1 METSFSSQVEA
12 GRRRRPAEQGFSLRR
27 LGLVAGFDLQESLRR
42 PLFLIFAALMV
53 WNGWMMSRGSW
64 IFRSIDTSLGGNKAW
79 VDSEYQTAY
88 VYALITYFMLSF
100 FVAVAAGMPLIRD
113 REYQVGDLLHSTPL
127 RPGEY
132 VWGKFL
138 AALLAC
144 LAGVLVLPA
153 STALLSHLMPDAGFP
168 EIYGPFHPLSYLRPL
183 LVFVVPAVLFT
194 AGVTFALGRWTGR
207 PILVFLFPVIL
218 FLLHQSFLWGT
229 YPPRISP
236 GLSEVLRYA
245 DPSGFR
251 WLKESWLFVDRGIAF
266 YNTRPVA
273 YDAPFLLS
281 RAGFAVLGLLFVDLS
296 RRHFT
301 RRLKRAARA
310 RYAGAPMTV
319 AGAPEARPLS
329 ALKQGS
335 RPPRF
340 LSGTLTVARFE
351 LQELKSQPGLYIF
364 IPFILVFLY
373 ILYRDARGGGDD
385 FVSLMLWTPGTA
397 AMYAATFL
405 TLSLGLLFL
414 FYTVES
420 LEREGATRIAP
431 VFYATPVP
439 TGSVVAGKAL
449 ANLAVLGVALL
460 GALLVATMAIRG
472 PGKVPWT
479 LGPFLI
485 VWGLLLTPT
494 LIVWIAFVAAVHS
507 LTRSR
512 YTTYALGI
520 TVAILTGFLLFR
532 GYMNW
537 VGNWVFLGATRSGY
551 AVPWTD
557 MGAFQLD
564 RSAVVLNRLFV
575 LALAALFG
583 WIAVRFLNR
592 RDRDRLH
599 PLLPASERRRT
610 LLTAGALALPPLVLG
625 FTLWAQ
631 VNQGFQGAAV
641 EKEHKDYWRKNLAT
655 WTGQPLPYVTRVE
668 MDVAL
673 DPATRGFRVS
683 GFYDLQNQRDKPLYW
698 FPVTGGSAWK
708 GLAWTLDGRP
718 WRPEDRSRLYV
729 FRPPRPIG
737 PGQSVRLGFRYR
749 GTMLP
754 GISKNGGLVPLGE
767 FILPA
772 GILLTGRNPD
782 FVPTIGFNPRIGI
795 DEDNRSEPRIYPPH
809 HYAGVTDADLDR
821 SAFVQR
827 LRITAPAE
835 YTVNSTGILTANAVK
850 DGLRTTIWESD
861 YPVRVFNIAAGRW
874 TVKRGPGTAVFY
886 YPGHPYNVDS
896 LLEALNGARRYY
908 AQWYAPYPWREL
920 RLNEFPAYAEYGR
933 GNATN
938 IFFSEGVGFLF
949 RPTPEND
956 TAFTIA
962 AHEAAHQWWGHIVQG
977 GEGPGGIVLAEG
989 AANFAT
995 LMLLEQIRGT
1005 QARQFYARQIE
1016 ADYGELRQP
1025 GTEKPLAETLEL
1037 GGRQGD
1043 VAVIYD
1049 KGAWALWMLYRQMG
1063 KEAFLAGVQRFFRIY
1078 HGNPDHPVIEDFVAV
1093 MRPSA
1098 PDPKAFD
1105 DLVHQWFFATVVPE
1119 YRFEDASKQ
1128 PLDQG
1133 GWEVTVRV
1141 ENAGTG
1147 RMPVEVA
1154 ATRGER
1160 FDDKG
1165 KASPE
1170 YREART
1176 TIVLGAG
1183 EAKEVR
1189 IRCPFEP
1196 QRVVADPDA
1205 NVLQLQRRAAVA
1217 KL

>member
-1 METSFSSQVEA
+1 MERTLTSATSHDL
-12 GRRRRPAEQGFSLRR
+12 PADPGVSFLRR
-27 LGLVAGFDLQESLRR
+27 GLVAGLDLLERLRR
-42 PLFLIFAALMV
+42 PLFLIFAALML
-53 WNGWMMSRGSW
+53 WNGWLMSRGSW

-79 VDSEYQTAY
+79 VDSEFQTAY
-88 VYALITYFMLSF
+88 VYALISYFMLSF

-113 REYQVGDLLHSTPL
+113 REYQVGDLLHATPL

-144 LAGVLVLPA
+144 LAGVLVLPL
-153 STALLSHLMPDAGFP
+153 STALFSHLLTDPATP
-168 EIYGPFHPLSYLRPL
+168 EIYGSFHLASYLRPL
-183 LVFVVPAVLFT
+183 VVFLLPALLFD
-194 AGVTFALGRWTGR
+194 AGVTFAIGRWTGR

-218 FLLHQSFLWGT
+218 FLLHQSFLWGV
-229 YPPRISP
+229 YPPRIGAGFSD
-236 GLSEVLRYA
+236 VLRYI

-251 WLKESWLFVDRGIAF
+251 WLKEAWLFTDRGIAF

-273 YDAPFLLS
+273 YDASFLLS
-281 RAGFAVLGLLFVDLS
+281 RAAFALVGLLFVDLS

-301 RRLKRAARA
+301 RRLRRPAQVRRVAEPPRAASA
-310 RYAGAPMTV
+310 A
-319 AGAPEARPLS
+319 EARPIS
-329 ALKQGS
+329 ALGQRA

-340 LSGTLTVARFE
+340 LSGTLAVARFE
-351 LQELKSQPGLYIF
+351 LQELRSQAGLYIF
-364 IPFILVFLY
+364 IPFILVFLF
-373 ILYRDARGGGDD
+373 ILYRDARGGSDTL
-385 FVSLMLWTPGTA
+385 FSQVLWTPGLA

-405 TLSLGLLFL
+405 TLALGLLFL

-420 LEREGATRIAP
+420 LEREGATGIAP
-431 VFYATPVP
+431 VFYSTPIP

-460 GALLVATMAIRG
+460 GAFLVAAMVILGA
-472 PGKVPWT
+472 GKIALT
-479 LGPFLI
+479 LGPFLL
-485 VWGLLLTPT
+485 VWGLLLAPT
-494 LIVWIAFVAAVHS
+494 MIVWIAFVAAVHS

-520 TVAILTGFLLFR
+520 IVAIVTGFLLLR
-532 GYMNW
+532 GHMNW
-537 VGNWVFLGATRSGY
+537 VGNWVLLGATRWGY

-557 MGAFQLD
+557 MGTFQLD

-583 WIAVRFLNR
+583 WTAVRFLNR
-592 RDRDRLH
+592 RQRDRMH
-599 PLLPASERRRT
+599 PVLPPAERRRT
-610 LLTAGALALPPLVLG
+610 LLTAAGLALPPLVLG
-625 FTLWAQ
+625 FTLWGQ

-641 EKEHKDYWRKNLAT
+641 EKERKDYWRKNLAT

-668 MDVAL
+668 MDIDL
-673 DPATRGFRVS
+673 DPASRGFRVS
-683 GFYDLQNQRDKPLYW
+683 GFYDLQNQKDKPLYW
-698 FPVTGGSAWK
+698 FPITGGTAWK
-708 GLAWTLDGRP
+708 DLSWTLDGRP
-718 WRPEDRSRLYV
+718 WKPEDRSRLYV
-729 FRPPRPIG
+729 FRPRQPLA
-737 PGQSVRLGFRYR
+737 PGRSVRLGFKYR

-754 GISKNGGLVPLGE
+754 GISKNGGNLPLGE

-772 GILLTGRNPD
+772 GVILTGRNPD
-782 FVPTIGFNPRIGI
+782 FVPTLGFNPKIGL

-809 HYAGVTDADLDR
+809 FYEGTTDADLDR
-821 SAFVQR
+821 SAFTQR
-827 LRITAPAE
+827 LRISAPAE
-835 YTVNSTGILTANAVK
+835 YTVNSTGILTGQTVR
-850 DGLRTTIWESD
+850 DGRRATVWESD

-874 TVKRGPGTAVFY
+874 AVKRGPGTAVFY
-886 YPGHPYNVDS
+886 HPGHTYNVDR

-908 AQWYAPYPWREL
+908 AEWYAPYPWREL
-920 RLNEFPAYAEYGR
+920 RLNEFPAVAEYAR

-962 AHEAAHQWWGHIVQG
+962 AHESAHQWWGHIVQG
-977 GEGPGGIVLAEG
+977 GKGPGGIVLAEG

-995 LMLLEQIRGT
+995 LMLLEQIRGP

-1078 HGNPDHPVIEDFVAV
+1078 HGNPDH
-1093 MRPSA
+1093 
-1098 PDPKAFD
+1098 
-1105 DLVHQWFFATVVPE
+1105 
-1119 YRFEDASKQ
+1119 
-1128 PLDQG
+1128 
-1133 GWEVTVRV
+1133 
-1141 ENAGTG
+1141 
-1147 RMPVEVA
+1147 
-1154 ATRGER
+1154 
-1160 FDDKG
+1160 
-1165 KASPE
+1165 
-1170 YREART
+1170 
-1176 TIVLGAG
+1176 
-1183 EAKEVR
+1183 
-1189 IRCPFEP
+1189 
-1196 QRVVADPDA
+1196 
-1205 NVLQLQRRAAVA
+1205 
-1217 KL
+1217 